1 MSLILDNLYIASFED
16 LENIDLVR
24 DTSLH
29 INAAEEIDE
38 LPYKHLDTQ
47 IDLNWMDYPFQN
59 INENNILFHLIKL
72 IQSHLLNNKKVIVNC
87 YMGIS
92 RSAII
97 VIAYVMY
104 HLKMSVMDAL
114 EFVKQKR
121 PIINPNYGFMC
132 QLWNLEFFI
141 FHLDDG
147 MLNEYQSKN
156 KTEEELRQKI
166 DATYK
171 NTPFIRENFPQENFH

>member
-47 IDLNWMDYPFQN
+47 IDLNWMDHPLQD
-59 INENNILFHLIKL
+59 INENNILIHLIKL
-72 IQSHLLNNKKVIVNC
+72 IDSYRINNKKVIVNC

-92 RSAII
+92 RSSTI

-104 HLKMSVMDAL
+104 HLKINVMDAIN
-114 EFVKQKR
+114 FVRQKR
-121 PIINPNYGFMC
+121 PIVNPNYGFVC
-132 QLWNLEFFI
+132 QLYNLENI
-141 FHLDDG
+141 ILNLD
-147 MLNEYQSKN
+147 NTNYQTQN
-156 KTEEELRQKI
+156 KTEEEILQEI
-166 DATYK
+166 NETYEK
-171 NTPFIRENFPQENFH
+171 LPFIKEKFPKDN